1 MPSTTRRLVNAADEV
16 TRIVGTAPPV
26 APDILH
32 AGTRLTGRWRNGPY
46 EIDTR
51 PMREHVIAMTFDGR
65 GVAGAKL
72 GGTEVVQAMRPGGVT
87 LAPRGHYGRW
97 RIAGE
102 ATVSNIYLGAERL
115 QASADVLAEGRAF
128 ELLDRVNHVDP
139 RLFSIMRMICMEVEN
154 PGPHARIF
162 LEEAVDLFC
171 VELLRSH
178 STLGRLALR
187 PLQGLAPW
195 QVRRVVAHMQE
206 CLAHEVSLQELAD
219 LVGISRYHFCNAF
232 RKATGHAPHEYLT
245 RLRMHAACD
254 LLSRTRLPI
263 VDIAVSV
270 GYGTPSAFSTAFRRV
285 MGVSPRDF
293 RQRL

>member
-26 APDILH
+26 APDVLH

-46 EIDTR
+46 EVDTR

-97 RIAGE
+97 RIVGE
-102 ATVSNIYLGAERL
+102 ATVSNIYLGTERL

-139 RLFSIMRMICMEVEN
+139 RLFSIMRMISSWASPFSPVM
-154 PGPHARIF
+154 
-162 LEEAVDLFC
+162 
-171 VELLRSH
+171 
-178 STLGRLALR
+178 
-187 PLQGLAPW
+187 
-195 QVRRVVAHMQE
+195 
-206 CLAHEVSLQELAD
+206 
-219 LVGISRYHFCNAF
+219 
-232 RKATGHAPHEYLT
+232 
-245 RLRMHAACD
+245 RLRR
-254 LLSRTRLPI
+254 S
-263 VDIAVSV
+263 S
-270 GYGTPSAFSTAFRRV
+270 
-285 MGVSPRDF
+285 
-293 RQRL
+293 

>member
-26 APDILH
+26 APDVLH

-51 PMREHVIAMTFDGR
+51 PMREHVVAMTFRGS
-65 GVAGAKL
+65 GVAAAKL
-72 GGTEVVQAMRPGGVT
+72 EGPEVVQPMRPGGVT
-87 LAPRGHYGRW
+87 IAPRGHYGRW

-139 RLFSIMRMICMEVEN
+139 RLFSIMRMICMEVET

-187 PLQGLAPW
+187 PLRGLAPW
-195 QVRRVVAHMQE
+195 QVRRVIAHMQE
-206 CLAHEVSLQELAD
+206 CLSREVSLQELAD
-219 LVGISRYHFCNAF
+219 QVGISRYHFCNAF

-254 LLSRTRLPI
+254 LLSRTHLPV
-263 VDIAVSV
+263 VDIAASV

-285 MGVSPRDF
+285 MGISPREF